1 MAFYT
6 LYWSQ
11 EAGIAEMR
19 EFENDAAAWEFAD
32 ELMTNR
38 DKELEAAYEAA
49 KEHGSIREIKDASD
63 AYEYA
68 PVISKIVKET
78 ENGER
83 VELER

>member
-1 MAFYT
+1 M
-6 LYWSQ
+6 
-11 EAGIAEMR
+11 
-19 EFENDAAAWEFAD
+19 
-32 ELMTNR
+32 
-38 DKELEAAYEAA
+38 DKFS

-78 ENGER
+78 EDGER